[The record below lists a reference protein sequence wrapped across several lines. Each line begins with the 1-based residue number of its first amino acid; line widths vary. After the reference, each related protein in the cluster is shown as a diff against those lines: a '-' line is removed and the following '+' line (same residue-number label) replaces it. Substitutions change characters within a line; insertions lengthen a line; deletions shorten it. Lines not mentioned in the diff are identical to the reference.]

1 VPGCRLDTWTEFE
14 LVVVSVLMHV
24 PLTAVLVASRLS
36 ITCSGVGAVEEP
48 VRATQQERPAVLDR
62 RLTVTELVV
71 EPPLAGAVVHVGVT
85 RVGMAL
91 LVTEFRAFVSP
102 SVTSKLLRVVK
113 AVPVTLAWSVGL
125 GDSLKRF
132 TSRVYVK
139 VV

>member
-1 VPGCRLDTWTEFE
+1 
-14 LVVVSVLMHV
+14 MQV
-24 PLTAVLVASRLS
+24 PLTAVLVASRLN

-91 LVTEFRAFVSP
+91 LVTEFRAFASP
-102 SVTSKLLRVVK
+102 SATSKLLRDVK

-132 TSRVYVK
+132 TNRV
-139 VV
+139 